1 MALRDTPTRIERRYQ
16 ETAGTET
23 SNEMEPLVTENTPQM
38 EAIIVDQSTNAKKH
52 FCKKFL
58 FSLVYEFC
66 WSGLIILALYLFQ
79 QNCKFGI

>member
-1 MALRDTPTRIERRYQ
+1 MALRDIPTRIERRYQ

-23 SNEMEPLVTENTPQM
+23 SNEMEPLVTENSPQM
-38 EAIIVDQSTNAKKH
+38 EEIIVNESNNTKNY

-58 FSLVYEFC
+58 FSLVFEFC

-79 QNCKFGI
+79 QNCN